1 MNETTCLLNN
11 LLQLS
16 QFYFVKIVIIE
27 VNCSTNMLFHSFT
40 LSVYD
45 NLFKRCIYY
54 CLYLPISSMLRLL
67 WQNSAGS
74 VKQTPVN
81 DVMMEIS
88 ICQICSDVINKV
100 VLNLRRNSKSYVNW
114 FMVSLTTFET

>member
-1 MNETTCLLNN
+1 
-11 LLQLS
+11 
-16 QFYFVKIVIIE
+16 
-27 VNCSTNMLFHSFT
+27 MLFHSFI

-45 NLFKRCIYY
+45 NLFKRYIYY

-81 DVMMEIS
+81 DVIMEIY

-100 VLNLRRNSKSYVNW
+100 SSKPTQKFKALCQLVHG
-114 FMVSLTTFET
+114 

>member
-54 CLYLPISSMLRLL
+54 CPHLPISSMLRLL

-81 DVMMEIS
+81 DVMMEIYMSHSS
-88 ICQICSDVINKV
+88 ILGI
-100 VLNLRRNSKSYVNW
+100 SKLEAV
-114 FMVSLTTFET
+114 T